1 MGVGDAGVGDTGVG
15 DKGVG
20 DAGVSDAGVG
30 DMGVGDAVVG
40 DTGVEDCAAG
50 CNGCVGAAGDDV
62 RIGAAGPFVSGWRMI
77 EYSDGMVGVDEI
89 SVDGMRIVRD
99 DEHERGKPVE
109 SGGRSPVPHCLD
121 FEADVPA
128 EDSGW

>member
-1 MGVGDAGVGDTGVG
+1 MACLLIVKSKVIMSRGAFGNSGSGV
-15 DKGVG
+15 
-20 DAGVSDAGVG
+20 
-30 DMGVGDAVVG
+30 
-40 DTGVEDCAAG
+40 
-50 CNGCVGAAGDDV
+50 
-62 RIGAAGPFVSGWRMI
+62 I

-89 SVDGMRIVRD
+89 SVDGMRVVRD

-109 SGGRSPVPHCLD
+109 SGRRSPIPHCLD

>member
-1 MGVGDAGVGDTGVG
+1 MGVGDKGVGDGGVG
-15 DKGVG
+15 DAGVG
-20 DAGVSDAGVG
+20 DAGVSDAGVS
-30 DMGVGDAVVG
+30 DTVRTACAERVMGCA
-40 DTGVEDCAAG
+40 TGCDG
-50 CNGCVGAAGDDV
+50 RVGAAEDDES
-62 RIGAAGPFVSGWRMI
+62 IGAAGPFVSGWRVV